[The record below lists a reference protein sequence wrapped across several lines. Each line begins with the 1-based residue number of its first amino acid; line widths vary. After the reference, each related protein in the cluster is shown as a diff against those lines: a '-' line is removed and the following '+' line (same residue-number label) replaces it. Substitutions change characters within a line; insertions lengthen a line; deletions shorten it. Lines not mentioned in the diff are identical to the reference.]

1 MARSRATIDLHS
13 IFAALTVGSR
23 AVGKRKTLDE
33 MLRPNMLVI
42 RSAVE
47 RTLTGY
53 NLESQI

>member
-1 MARSRATIDLHS
+1 MKGGGQPS
-13 IFAALTVGSR
+13 AALTVGSR

-33 MLRPNMLVI
+33 MLRPQLMVI

-53 NLESQI
+53 NPESQI